1 MNFLKK
7 SIFLNTDDMDED
19 IQRFWPSER
28 ARGEREGELARERH
42 RERAR
47 ERESESARERL
58 QSESERIEN
67 LAPRKPLAYRDP
79 RILDEENEV
88 LRIIKENEYKINII
102 IKNFDFYNSLEN
114 CNEDLLSGIINLEN
128 ITYEEFIAY
137 KLFIYLK
144 TYNNENGC
152 NIIYQERWD
161 DAYDDEIY
169 SKKLEILNP
178 NIFMSNVN
186 IFR

>member
-1 MNFLKK
+1 
-7 SIFLNTDDMDED
+7 
-19 IQRFWPSER
+19 
-28 ARGEREGELARERH
+28 
-42 RERAR
+42 AR

-186 IFR
+186 IEWKILQLAKKNTSISYLNSKKKSPSPPKRSSPPNPPPLPSAPKRS